1 MNSDEGSDE
10 DEEEGGWLAQKFDN
24 PPVSA
29 RSRSEERRPLDPGG
43 LAVSGSK
50 CQELQYDLPLKKDPF
65 GVPTRAPSS
74 FPALA
79 GFEDSFTFDVS
90 HRTIKCQRSY

>member
-10 DEEEGGWLAQKFDN
+10 DDEEGGWLAQKFDN

-43 LAVSGSK
+43 LAVSESESR
-50 CQELQYDLPLKKDPF
+50 EL
-65 GVPTRAPSS
+65 RSA
-74 FPALA
+74 
-79 GFEDSFTFDVS
+79 
-90 HRTIKCQRSY
+90 HRMI